1 MLKNSGTRPV
11 ALVLGLMALFFAAP
25 AAAADESVAYAVPRS
40 AVHEVEAPQGRTYR
54 LYVATPPGYGRPEN
68 AERRYPVIYLN
79 DGELFFLAAAGEP
92 LLSYYNRVLEETI
105 VVGVSYAVG
114 EDPLASR
121 QRDLTPV
128 VDATFANPTG
138 GAADYLALIN
148 GKVIPL
154 IEGAYRTD
162 PDRRTLAGHSLGGS
176 FAAYALLTEPDRFAN
191 YIIISPALWVA
202 RHSTAG
208 LESVYA
214 AAHDA
219 LPARVYMAVG
229 DREGPKGGLKAIDM
243 VNDEIAFAA
252 RLRSRNY
259 KDFELRDEVID
270 GGVNHAT
277 AFPIAYLR
285 ALEWLFPAK

>member
-1 MLKNSGTRPV
+1 MLKNSGARSA
-11 ALVLGLMALFFAAP
+11 ALVFGLAALFFAAP
-25 AAAADESVAYAVPRS
+25 AAANESVAYAVPRS
-40 AVHEVEAPQGRTYR
+40 AVHEVGAPQGRTYK

-68 AERRYPVIYLN
+68 AERLYPVIYLN
-79 DGELFFLAAAGEP
+79 DGELFFLAASGGP

-105 VVGVSYAVG
+105 VVGISYAVG

-128 VDATFANPTG
+128 VDASFANPTG
-138 GAADYLALIN
+138 GAPDYLALI
-148 GKVIPL
+148 KDKIIPL
-154 IEGAYRTD
+154 IEDAYRTD
-162 PDRRTLAGHSLGGS
+162 AHRRTLAGHSLGGT
-176 FAAYALLTEPDRFAN
+176 FAVYALLTDPELFAN
-191 YIIISPALWVA
+191 YIIVSPALWVA
-202 RHSTAG
+202 SHSSAG
-208 LESVYA
+208 LESAYA
-214 AAHDA
+214 GAHED

-229 DREGPKGGLKAIDM
+229 DLEGPKGGLKAIDM

-259 KDFELRDEVID
+259 KDFQLRDEVLD

>member
-1 MLKNSGTRPV
+1 MLNRYRLS
-11 ALVLGLMALFFAAP
+11 LSALFSILTAP
-25 AAAADESVAYAVPRS
+25 VCVPPALAEETAPYAVPRS
-40 AVHEVEAPQGRTYR
+40 AVYEIDAPQGRTYK

-68 AERRYPVIYLN
+68 AERRYPVVYLN
-79 DGELFFLAAAGEP
+79 DGDLFFLAAAGEP

-114 EDPLASR
+114 ENPLASR

-138 GAADYLALIN
+138 GAADYVATIK
-148 GKVIPL
+148 GKIIPL
-154 IEGAYRTD
+154 IESAYRAD
-162 PDRRTLAGHSLGGS
+162 PGRRTLAGHSLGGT
-176 FAAYALLTEPDRFAN
+176 FAAYVLLTDPKIFAN
-191 YIIISPALWVA
+191 YVIVSPALWVA
-202 RHSTAG
+202 SHATAG
-208 LESVYA
+208 LESAYA
-214 AAHDA
+214 NAHDD

-229 DREGPKGGLKAIDM
+229 DLEGPKGGLKAIDM

-259 KDFELRDEVID
+259 REFELRDEVLD

>member
-1 MLKNSGTRPV
+1 
-11 ALVLGLMALFFAAP
+11 MAAAHADAAP
-25 AAAADESVAYAVPRS
+25 AYAVPRS
-40 AVHEVEAPQGRTYR
+40 AVYEIEAPQGRTYK

-68 AERRYPVIYLN
+68 AERLYPVIYLN
-79 DGELFFLAAAGEP
+79 DGEVFFLAASGAP
-92 LLSYYNRVLEETI
+92 LLSYYNRLLEETI
-105 VVGVSYAVG
+105 VVGISFAAG

-121 QRDLTPV
+121 QRDLTPF
-128 VDATFANPTG
+128 VDASFANPTG
-138 GAADYLALIN
+138 GAADYLAVIKE
-148 GKVIPL
+148 KVIPL
-154 IEGAYRTD
+154 IESAYRTD
-162 PDRRTLAGHSLGGS
+162 PGRRTLAGHSFGGT
-176 FAAYALLTEPDRFAN
+176 FGAYVLLTDPALFAN
-191 YIIISPALWVA
+191 YIIVSPALWLA
-202 RHSTAG
+202 GHATAG

-214 AAHDA
+214 GAHDA

-229 DREGPKGGLKAIDM
+229 DLEGPKGGLKTLDM